1 MFYSFYAAAVVSII
15 SRNGLS
21 IDKHCENQPNNY
33 KLALY
38 KPSIHFNNSIKW
50 LYISSKMK
58 WFSNK
63 GGCGVMLIKTFK
75 VELALATYK
84 RLRVTSNITLFKT
97 VMPVRN

>member
-1 MFYSFYAAAVVSII
+1 MFYRFYAVAVVSII
-15 SRNGLS
+15 SMHGLS
-21 IDKHCENQPNNY
+21 IDTHCENQPNNY

-38 KPSIHFNNSIKW
+38 KPSIHFTSCIKR

-58 WFSNK
+58 WFSYK
-63 GGCGVMLIKTFK
+63 GGCDVMLIKTFK

-84 RLRVTSNITLFKT
+84 RLRVTNIMLFKT